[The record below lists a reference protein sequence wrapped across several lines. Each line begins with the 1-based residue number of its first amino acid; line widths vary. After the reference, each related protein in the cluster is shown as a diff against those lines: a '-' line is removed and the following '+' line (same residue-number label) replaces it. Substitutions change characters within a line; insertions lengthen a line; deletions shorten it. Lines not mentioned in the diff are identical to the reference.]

1 MKVHVSLGAALAG
14 LILMTACASMP
25 EYREA
30 ANQRS
35 AGYSETRIESNRYS
49 VSYRLNNDDYG
60 RARELA
66 MRRAAELTL
75 ESGFGTFELV
85 TESSSESTERDHYDL
100 TAGPDRVIERDCGL
114 LGCATTVRNAPGD
127 PFGDGF
133 KAQRNTVT
141 ATLEIVMS
149 DKDANV
155 SPSLYDASEVFANL
169 ID

>member
-1 MKVHVSLGAALAG
+1 MKRQISLGAVLAG
-14 LILMTACASMP
+14 FILVTACASAP
-25 EYREA
+25 DYREA
-30 ANQRS
+30 SSQRS
-35 AGYSETRIESNRYS
+35 AGYSESIIETNRYA

-66 MRRAAELTL
+66 MRRVAELTL
-75 ESGFGTFELV
+75 ESGFDTFELV
-85 TESSSESTERDHYDL
+85 TESSGQQTERDRYAR

-133 KAQRNTVT
+133 ETERSSVT
-141 ATLEIVMS
+141 ATLEIMMS
-149 DKDANV
+149 NKDANV

-169 ID
+169 SD

>member
-1 MKVHVSLGAALAG
+1 MTRTTTRLGAAIAGLVMLAG
-14 LILMTACASMP
+14 CASAP
-25 EYREA
+25 DYREA
-30 ANQRS
+30 TSQRGS
-35 AGYSETRIESNRYS
+35 GYAESRIETNRYA
-49 VSYRLNNDDYG
+49 VSYRLNNDDYS

-75 ESGFGTFELV
+75 ESGFDTFELV
-85 TESSSESTERDHYDL
+85 TESSSRETERDRYAD
-100 TAGPDRVIERDCGL
+100 TSPDRVIERDCGL

-133 KAQRNTVT
+133 ETERNTVI

-149 DKDANV
+149 DKDPNV

-169 ID
+169 SD